1 WLSDSSPTDTGP
13 LPNYGSGAERQRN
26 TEEVDV
32 FPAESASDSASPE
45 APARQPGGTAPSQ
58 QARDQHHAHGRI
70 VDSLRTRRHSEEEA
84 RTRLRAVTEDPETHP
99 QGGHTAPGLP
109 ASATDDEV
117 FAFEDAAPTSED
129 PQEPTEKVGVFYDEN
144 QLSPLNE
151 PGVSDDSH
159 REGAAAKEAKPKS
172 KKNSRASIPS
182 WDEIMF
188 GSKRD

>member
-1 WLSDSSPTDTGP
+1 
-13 LPNYGSGAERQRN
+13 
-26 TEEVDV
+26 
-32 FPAESASDSASPE
+32 SDSASPE

-58 QARDQHHAHGRI
+58 QARDHQAETGRI
-70 VDSLRTRRHSEEEA
+70 LENLRKRRHSEEEP
-84 RTRLRAVTEDPETHP
+84 RTRLRAVTEERETHR
-99 QGGHTAPGLP
+99 QGGHTEPGQP
-109 ASATDDEV
+109 AAATDDAG
-117 FAFEDAAPTSED
+117 FAFVGAAPAPED
-129 PQEPTEKVGVFYDEN
+129 PQEPTEKVGVFDDEN
-144 QLSPLNE
+144 QLSLLNE